1 MHSTHCPACQQQGK
15 CCAFVHGV
23 MELFTP
29 CRTLLLSS
37 DHRMIVRGGQ
47 DLLSGDDSAM
57 QKFNL
62 AGMNE

>member
-1 MHSTHCPACQQQGK
+1 MVN